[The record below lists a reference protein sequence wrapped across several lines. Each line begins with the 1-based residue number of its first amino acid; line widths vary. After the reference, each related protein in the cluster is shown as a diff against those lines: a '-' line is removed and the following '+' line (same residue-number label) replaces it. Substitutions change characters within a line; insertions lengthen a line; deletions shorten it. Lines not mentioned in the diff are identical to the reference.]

1 MATIRTAIQVEDR
14 LSKPIKAMHNMVS
27 RMVNQL
33 EAMHAASGQMMDISS
48 VQLAQR
54 ELAKTAE
61 QFNKVEN
68 EIRKADYAL
77 QNFSNNIR
85 DGTIAVSGLLNKVK
99 ELVGKY
105 FDFQVVGRVLLSNET
120 NTTSRLINNDLQTTE
135 QPFTQAMGSGSL
147 QGEGLNAV
155 LQTTSSGAQNTTNYL
170 SVLIDK
176 IREIGSSGKISADSI
191 RNAVLGMAI
200 DGILAKLSEIARSD
214 PFKELMQNVTIAMEK
229 LSSVVS
235 STLNFLIPDGSL
247 KDSWSFI
254 VPIISTVAAAMLVYE
269 SALLLVKAAE
279 IASTIWT
286 GLRTLAIGLL
296 TATTWTSVSATS
308 AATAAAWGLNA
319 AIAANPIFILVIA
332 IVILIGLFYL
342 AVAAFNYFAGTSVSA
357 TGIIAGAFMVLGSL
371 IYNRV
376 AYMWNLWASF
386 MEFFVNLSKNKTYSV
401 NKLFYNLATNMLDL
415 IISMISGWDGFAT
428 SFVNAIVD
436 AVNLA
441 IQAWNWFVNLLPE
454 NISSSVGLK
463 MGTEYSHRES
473 ITSDL
478 KGLRGVLDN
487 WIGEAPDD
495 YWEAPKMEFK
505 DLGKSWDKGYD
516 WGANLFKSGE
526 EKSNNIKDDKIKNDI
541 DNALALGDKL
551 DKGNEL
557 GKKTADNTERATEG
571 IKIMNEDLKYL
582 RDIAERE
589 AINRYTTAEIKVDMK
604 NENRISSELDID
616 GIIDRFGQ
624 RVEEVSG
631 MLAEGGSIEDV

>member
-1 MATIRTAIQVEDR
+1 
-14 LSKPIKAMHNMVS
+14 
-27 RMVNQL
+27 
-33 EAMHAASGQMMDISS
+33 
-48 VQLAQR
+48 
-54 ELAKTAE
+54 
-61 QFNKVEN
+61 
-68 EIRKADYAL
+68 
-77 QNFSNNIR
+77 
-85 DGTIAVSGLLNKVK
+85 
-99 ELVGKY
+99 
-105 FDFQVVGRVLLSNET
+105 
-120 NTTSRLINNDLQTTE
+120 
-135 QPFTQAMGSGSL
+135 
-147 QGEGLNAV
+147 
-155 LQTTSSGAQNTTNYL
+155 
-170 SVLIDK
+170 
-176 IREIGSSGKISADSI
+176 
-191 RNAVLGMAI
+191 
-200 DGILAKLSEIARSD
+200 
-214 PFKELMQNVTIAMEK
+214 
-229 LSSVVS
+229 VS

-279 IASTIWT
+279 IASIIWT

-342 AVAAFNYFAGTSVSA
+342 AVAAFNYFAGTSISA
-357 TGIIAGAFMVLGSL
+357 TGIIAGAFMVLGSM
-371 IYNRV
+371 IYNV
-376 AYMWNLWASF
+376 IAYMWNMWASYV
-386 MEFFVNLSKNKTYSV
+386 EFFVNVWKNPMYSV
-401 NKLFYNLATNMLDL
+401 KKLFYNLATNMLDL
-415 IISMISGWDGFAT
+415 IISMVSGWDGFAT

-436 AVNLA
+436 AVNFA
-441 IQAWNWFVNLLPE
+441 IQAWNWFVKLLPE

-463 MGTEYSHRES
+463 VGTEYSHRES

-478 KGLRGVLDN
+478 KGLRGILDN
-487 WIGEAPDD
+487 WVGEAPDD

-505 DLGKSWDKGYD
+505 ELSKSWDKGYN
-516 WGANLFKSGE
+516 WGANLFQSGE

-541 DNALALGDKL
+541 ENALALGDKL

-557 GKKTADNTERATEG
+557 GKKTADNTEKATEG

>member
-1 MATIRTAIQVEDR
+1 MATIRKAIQIEDR
-14 LSKPIKAMHNMVS
+14 LSKPIKAMHHMVS

-33 EAMHAASGQMMDISS
+33 EVMHVASGQMMDTSS

-61 QFNKVEN
+61 QFNIVEN
-68 EIRKADYAL
+68 EIRKADNSL

-85 DGTIAVSGLLNKVK
+85 DGTIAVDRLLNKVK

-105 FDFQVVGRVLLSNET
+105 LDFEVVGRVLLSNET

-135 QPFTQAMGSGSL
+135 QPFTQAMGSGNL
-147 QGEGLNAV
+147 QGEDLNTV
-155 LQTTSSGAQNTTNYL
+155 FQSTSSGAQNTTNYL
-170 SVLIDK
+170 GILIDK
-176 IREIGSSGKISADSI
+176 IREIGSSGKISAESI

-200 DGILAKLSEIARSD
+200 DGLLAKLSEIAKSD

-235 STLNFLIPDGSL
+235 STLNFFIPDGSL

-279 IASTIWT
+279 MASALWT

-296 TATTWTSVSATS
+296 TATTWTNVSATL

-357 TGIIAGAFMVLGSL
+357 TGIIAGAFMFLYAF
-371 IYNRV
+371 IYNII
-376 AYMWNLWASF
+376 AFFWNIFASF
-386 MEFFVNLSKNKTYSV
+386 NEFLVNSTKNSTYSV
-401 NKLFYNLATNMLDL
+401 KRLFYNLATLVLDL
-415 IISMISGWDGFAT
+415 AISMSQGWDQFAT
-428 SFVNAIVD
+428 NFVNAIID
-436 AVNLA
+436 AVNWA
-441 IQAWNWFVNLLPE
+441 IQAWNWFISLLPD
-454 NISSSVGLK
+454 SVVSYVGLK
-463 MGTEYSHRES
+463 MGTEFSHRES

-478 KGLRGVLDN
+478 KSLKGVLDN
-487 WIGEAPDD
+487 WIGEAPDN

-505 DLGKSWDKGYD
+505 NLSKAWDTGYN
-516 WGANLFKSGE
+516 WGENLFKSGE
-526 EKSNNIKDDKIKNDI
+526 EKKDNNQEDKIKNDI
-541 DNALALGDKL
+541 DKALALGDKL

-557 GKKTADNTERATEG
+557 GKKTADNTEKATEG

-616 GIIDRFGQ
+616 GIIDRFGE
-624 RVEEVSG
+624 RVEEVSE
-631 MLAEGGSIEDV
+631 MLAEGGPMEGV

>member
-1 MATIRTAIQVEDR
+1 MATIRMAIQIDDR

-33 EAMHAASGQMMDISS
+33 EVMHAASRQMMDISS

-61 QFNKVEN
+61 QFNRVEI
-68 EIRKADYAL
+68 EIRKTDHTL
-77 QNFSNNIR
+77 QSLSNNIR
-85 DGTIAVSGLLNKVK
+85 DGTTAVGGLLTKIK
-99 ELVGKY
+99 EIAGKY
-105 FDFQVVGRVLLSNET
+105 LDFQVVGRVLLSNEN
-120 NTTSRLINNDLQTTE
+120 NTTSGLNLINNGLQTTE
-135 QPFTQAMGSGSL
+135 QPLTQAMGSGNL
-147 QGEGLNAV
+147 QGQDLNNAF
-155 LQTTSSGAQNTTNYL
+155 QSTSNGVQNTTNYL
-170 SVLIDK
+170 NALIEK
-176 IREIGSSGKISADSI
+176 IREIASSGEISMAKI
-191 RNAVLGMAI
+191 RKAVLGLAFEGI
-200 DGILAKLSEIARSD
+200 FDGIVKNDL
-214 PFKELMQNVTIAMEK
+214 FKELVQNAAIAMEK
-229 LSSVVS
+229 LSSIVS
-235 STLNFLIPDGSL
+235 STLSFFIPDGSL

-342 AVAAFNYFAGTSVSA
+342 AVAAFNYFAGTSISA
-357 TGIIAGAFMVLGSL
+357 TGIIAGAFMVLGSM
-371 IYNRV
+371 IYNV
-376 AYMWNLWASF
+376 IAYMWNMWASYV
-386 MEFFVNLSKNKTYSV
+386 EFFVNVWKNPMYSV
-401 NKLFYNLATNMLDL
+401 KKLFYNLATNMLDL

-436 AVNLA
+436 AVNFA
-441 IQAWNWFVNLLPE
+441 IQAWNWFVKLLPE

-463 MGTEYSHRES
+463 VGTEYSHRES

-478 KGLRGVLDN
+478 KGLRGILDN
-487 WIGEAPDD
+487 WVGEAPDD

-505 DLGKSWDKGYD
+505 ELSKSWDKGYN
-516 WGANLFKSGE
+516 WGANLFQSGE

-541 DNALALGDKL
+541 ENALALGDKL

-557 GKKTADNTERATEG
+557 GKKTADNTEKATEG